1 MYRSNEHISHLSD
14 PRETGSRQFDNPVS
28 QSRGSFHE
36 YQFSNHHNQ
45 PQSSQDYQSNRFDNN
60 HVTRDN
66 NFNRQNSNYEK
77 QSNERPA
84 SANSNRRIEDV
95 VQPLSTIRLR
105 PIRQK
110 TKNAVANILASGEVC
125 LEFIAKKRG
134 KEKIQDVMRISED
147 GQRVVVYNLGMILF
161 LFQQNSS
168 VNLTK
173 LDVKKIII
181 FEE

>member
-14 PRETGSRQFDNPVS
+14 PREGGSRQFDNPVS
-28 QSRGSFHE
+28 KSRGSFHE

-45 PQSSQDYQSNRFDNN
+45 PQPSQDYQTNRFDHNQ
-60 HVTRDN
+60 VTRDN
-66 NFNRQNSNYEK
+66 NFNRQNSNYDK
-77 QSNERPA
+77 QNNERPG
-84 SANSNRRIEDV
+84 SANANNKRIEDV

-147 GQRVVVYNLGMILF
+147 GQRVVVYNLGKIFFQFNNKNEPILP
-161 LFQQNSS
+161 
-168 VNLTK
+168 
-173 LDVKKIII
+173 
-181 FEE
+181 